1 MRKCNGKETVHR
13 QALSSNYLFLQ
24 VKRYNWDKL
33 MKDTIVNID
42 RENFVIFNGKQIVL
56 TKYFSIEIRKDM

>member
-1 MRKCNGKETVHR
+1 
-13 QALSSNYLFLQ
+13 
-24 VKRYNWDKL
+24 